1 MDKGEK
7 KDIQKPLSVA
17 IVDLKKDIANAINT
31 SGIPIYIAEM
41 VLKEMLSEVSTISN
55 QIREQ
60 EQAQYSELNKN
71 LK

>member
-1 MDKGEK
+1 MDKDEK